1 MKTILCIKKQVE
13 EEFKDAENYI
23 CCATHYKADYPEL
36 ADTYQ
41 KLSAEEY
48 GHASELYARMSG
60 IIEDYKKTKS
70 PSECM
75 LEMWNEFKEDYIQEA
90 AHIKMMQDIY
100 KMTK

>member
-48 GHASELYARMSG
+48 GHASELYAHGRHYRRLQKDK
-60 IIEDYKKTKS
+60 IAI
-70 PSECM
+70 
-75 LEMWNEFKEDYIQEA
+75 
-90 AHIKMMQDIY
+90 
-100 KMTK
+100 